1 MASPRPRA
9 TTLIALVLT
18 CALTLAPGCI
28 IGSPVAAFS
37 GEPYG
42 MTIDDI
48 DAIGGEKKPI
58 WGGRPVL
65 AAIDLPFAAVL
76 DTAFLPIALLFWGIS
91 ALVGGG
97 SDPDHGHGHRHDDD
111 EPDHTH

>member
-1 MASPRPRA
+1 MPSPRPRA
-9 TTLIALVLT
+9 TTLIAL
-18 CALTLAPGCI
+18 ALAGTLALGPGCI

-48 DAIGGEKKPI
+48 DAMGGAKKPI

-76 DTAFLPIALLFWGIS
+76 DTAFLPIALIFWGIS

-97 SDPDHGHGHRHDDD
+97 SDPDHGHGAPDDRWRSTD
-111 EPDHTH
+111 D